1 MLGSILRDAPSIFV
15 LSITMYS
22 KDADDWRPKIP
33 HRPDEPNANEE
44 DPEGRY
50 VKRERDAECVP
61 AKLDTD

>member
-1 MLGSILRDAPSIFV
+1 MLGSILRDGPGIFV
-15 LSITMYS
+15 LSIMMYS
-22 KDADDWRPKIP
+22 KDTDDWRPKIP
-33 HRPDEPNANEE
+33 HRPHQPNANEE